1 MSTIRTIH
9 CSQCGEAGHNR
20 RTCTNLSRSDSSKT
34 DVLKGDTI
42 KFDAK
47 PFPTCMICMD
57 EVCEVKNS
65 MTLPCGH
72 SFHVTCGVKWLQENN
87 SCPVCRAEC
96 GEKIKKKPILTPQVG
111 MSLAQYRINSIN
123 LPAIVNDIQHLHI
136 TPWLSSKFATDL
148 VSRENVD
155 INSIS
160 PVDLKNYWD
169 ALTQESRNARMT
181 AWMFEI
187 MSTVAGR
194 SMMDVLHDA
203 YHFQEAGMGIPG
215 DSSSWERGSNMSLG
229 IAVIPTPDPPAADP
243 PVEDFE
249 EVESDSM
256 PSHVAHAI
264 RMLEYRNS
272 EDEDESSMPALE
284 EDEDESS
291 MPELEES
298 DDEESITI
306 EEGEEAVA
314 RALNFHPMTIDE
326 LNVDFTTIVD
336 IPTLDEELD
345 AFLDDQIADM
355 NTVELSTPET
365 VDHMD
370 ELVSTPPPSP
380 NRSGLQ
386 SPIGIQDQHVTR
398 RTSERLRQRYRR
410 RRLEEERES
419 MGEE

>member
-1 MSTIRTIH
+1 MSTTRTIH
-9 CSQCGEAGHNR
+9 CSQCGQTGHNR
-20 RTCTNLSRSDSSKT
+20 RTCSNLSRSDSSKT
-34 DVLKGDTI
+34 DVLKGGPI
-42 KFDAK
+42 KFDTK
-47 PFPTCMICMD
+47 PFPTCMVCMD

-96 GEKIKKKPILTPQVG
+96 GEKIKKKPTLTPQVG

-123 LPAIVNDIQHLHI
+123 LPAIVNDIEQLHT
-136 TPWLSSKFATDL
+136 TPWLSSKFAADL
-148 VSRENVD
+148 VSRVSVD

-160 PVDLKNYWD
+160 QVDLKAFWD
-169 ALTQESRNARMT
+169 ELSSESKNARVT

-215 DSSSWERGSNMSLG
+215 DNSSWQRGTTMSLG
-229 IAVIPTPDPPAADP
+229 IAVIPTPDPPAA
-243 PVEDFE
+243 EAQAAQQE
-249 EVESDSM
+249 EESDSM
-256 PSHVAHAI
+256 PSHVAHALALQA
-264 RMLEYRNS
+264 MNS
-272 EDEDESSMPALE
+272 DGIFEENLDSDEDEDESSL
-284 EDEDESS
+284 
-291 MPELEES
+291 PELEED

-306 EEGEEAVA
+306 EEGEEAVT
-314 RALNFHPMTIDE
+314 RALNFHPMTIDD

-365 VDHMD
+365 VNHMD

-380 NRSGLQ
+380 SRSELQ
-386 SPIGIQDQHVTR
+386 SPIQDQHVTR

-410 RRLEEERES
+410 RRLEEERLGMS
-419 MGEE
+419 AQ